1 MFSVCLIEGVRLIE
15 GPLNRG
21 FNVVGQQY
29 RDKPTLPIKL
39 DLNPFLPPKSRRFSL
54 VVGNDII

>member
-1 MFSVCLIEGVRLIE
+1 MQDVNFGTRLSVRLIEGVRLIG

-29 RDKPTLPIKL
+29 RDKPTLP
-39 DLNPFLPPKSRRFSL
+39 S
-54 VVGNDII
+54 